1 MLKLRTDTK
10 YVTPDG
16 KLTQAGVEAFQG
28 LLDAQAASIATNA
41 ASIATNAADI
51 AALEAIAISSA
62 PGSAPRYACRA
73 WVNFNGTG
81 TVAIRASGNVAS
93 ITDNGVGDY
102 TVNFTTAMP
111 DANYA
116 VVAVGGAAS
125 AGGTIRIADG
135 AVPAAGSVRIQCVNN
150 GGSALIDYDDVC
162 VAVFR

>member
-28 LLDAQAASIATNA
+28 LLDAQAKNIAA
-41 ASIATNAADI
+41 NAADI
-51 AALEAIAISSA
+51 AILQAADATEAANA
-62 PGSAPRYACRA
+62 PGAAPRYACRA

-93 ITDNGVGDY
+93 ITDNGSGDY
-102 TVNFTTAMP
+102 TINFTTAMP

-125 AGGTIRIADG
+125 GGGTIRIADG
-135 AVPAAGSVRIQCVNN
+135 TVPAAGSVRIQCLNN
-150 GGSALIDYDDVC
+150 PGSTLIDYDDVC